1 VKGIAIGGR
10 AAGHCEHQR
19 RRSLYQGE
27 RTPASA
33 RHACCGGRDIPL
45 PCGHRSHA
53 APAIFERIMPGTDD
67 NRTSRRTR
75 HSLAEGT
82 ERETGRLEA
91 FSDAIF
97 AIAITLLILDV
108 KLPPSEGE
116 EHLLRSLLGL
126 WPSYCALAFSFLII
140 GIYWSNHHYIFKLY
154 RKTDHFFNLLQLLFL
169 LTISILPFPTRVLA
183 DYLEAPSDR
192 ATGVAF
198 YTLGLLL
205 PSATWFATWMY
216 ARYNRI
222 IDPELDGKFVR
233 RLTIQ
238 YGLSVVFFLLAL
250 LLTVVVSVWIGLALA
265 VGLTLLYL
273 LPPPKPLYNE
283 SAR

>member
-1 VKGIAIGGR
+1 LAGVRQDTASISAGVHSFKTKR
-10 AAGHCEHQR
+10 ARRNGSGHLC
-19 RRSLYQGE
+19 G
-27 RTPASA
+27 TPAA
-33 RHACCGGRDIPL
+33 AVATFRYHA
-45 PCGHRSHA
+45 GHRSHA
-53 APAIFERIMPGTDD
+53 APVTFERTMPANE
-67 NRTSRRTR
+67 NRTSRLTS
-75 HSLAEGT
+75 HSFAEGT

-126 WPSYCALAFSFLII
+126 WPSYAALGFSFLII
-140 GIYWSNHHYIFKLY
+140 GIYWSNHHYVFKLY
-154 RKTDHFFNLLQLLFL
+154 RKTDHVFNLLQLLFL

-183 DYLEAPSDR
+183 DYLESPSDQ

-216 ARYNRI
+216 ARCTRI
-222 IDPELDGKFVR
+222 IDPELDAGFVR

-238 YGLSVVFFLLAL
+238 YGLSVVLFLLAL
-250 LLTVVVSVWIGLALA
+250 LLTVVVNAWIGLALS

-283 SAR
+283 PAR